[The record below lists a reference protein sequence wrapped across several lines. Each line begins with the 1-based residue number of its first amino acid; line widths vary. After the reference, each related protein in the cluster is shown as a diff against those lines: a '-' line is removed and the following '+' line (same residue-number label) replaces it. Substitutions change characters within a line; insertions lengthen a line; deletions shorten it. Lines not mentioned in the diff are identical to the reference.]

1 MMATL
6 VVVDAPKTTAA
17 GSSSGWFGRC
27 TQRSSLH
34 DWKVSN
40 QAQAKVSVSRRAHIG
55 VPEMKVCMRIRIQ

>member
-17 GSSSGWFGRC
+17 ASVVWFGRC